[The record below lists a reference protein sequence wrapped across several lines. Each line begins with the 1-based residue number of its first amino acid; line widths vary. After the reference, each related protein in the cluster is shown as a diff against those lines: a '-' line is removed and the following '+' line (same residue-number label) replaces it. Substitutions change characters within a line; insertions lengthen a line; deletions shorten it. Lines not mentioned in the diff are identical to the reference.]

1 MTSIFASLESA
12 TTAVPIPAKCTET
25 ASALVCALTNEH
37 PNLILPAL
45 CALGLTA
52 AAIWFLQGRAWALL
66 YVVLIPFLNWSFG
79 IIPEFGVVAAG
90 ENALFPQGVSLHP
103 MTMVTGMVFVIR
115 DFVQREMGHRVLI
128 LMAIAVAWS
137 FFYAWPVIA
146 LASGIAFAISE
157 GVDWLLFTFTKY
169 RLSTRILLSSALAA
183 PVDTTVFLYGADL
196 AKQLAFDGAIKYAAA
211 QDTFLGTIPLLRHV
225 VDPSW
230 IIPVADG
237 NSLHF
242 WNWIV
247 FVIGKMVGAVIVS
260 AIIRRREDAGLTN
273 PHEA

>member
-1 MTSIFASLESA
+1 MSFDIAS
-12 TTAVPIPAKCTET
+12 V
-25 ASALVCALTNEH
+25 LTNGQTG
-37 PNLILPAL
+37 LLAPAL
-45 CALGLTA
+45 GALGLTF
-52 AAIWFLQGRAWALL
+52 AAIWFLQGRAWALF

-79 IIPEFGVVAAG
+79 VIPEFGVVAPG
-90 ENALFPQGVSLHP
+90 ESGLFPQGVSLHP

-128 LMAIAVAWS
+128 LMVIAVAWS

-196 AKQLAFDGAIKYAAA
+196 AKQME
-211 QDTFLGTIPLLRHV
+211 LGLEP
-225 VDPSW
+225 
-230 IIPVADG
+230 G
-237 NSLHF
+237 NSLHI

-247 FVIGKMVGAVIVS
+247 FVIGKMVGAVVVS
-260 AIIRRREDAGLTN
+260 AIVRRREDAGLMN